1 MTSQIQ
7 VDSTLAR
14 FHACTQTWFAEAFAG
29 PTKAQRRAWEP
40 ITKGESTLLLAP
52 TGSGKTLAA
61 FLASLDKLM
70 FADHA
75 SSEAAKHS
83 STRVLYISPL
93 KALGVDIDRNLR
105 APIAGIRSVAQRTNE
120 PFHEP
125 TVAVRSG
132 DTSQKERREITR
144 HPPEILITTPESL
157 YLMLTSNAESV
168 LASVETVIID
178 EIHVMV
184 PTKRGVHLFL
194 TLERLE
200 RLRRRGNPDV
210 APLQRI
216 GLSATQR
223 PLNEVAR
230 LLGGGEATFDAE
242 EAVRPRAVQIVDA
255 SEPKQ
260 LELRIEVPVEDM
272 ARLGDRPVGT
282 AGPTLPVDL
291 AEGSEPTAP
300 AAGSIWPLIHP
311 QLVKLIRA
319 HRSTMIFVNSRRLA
333 ERIAQAINEI
343 VQDENPEAGEIAL
356 AHHGSIAKDKRA
368 AIEDRLKRG
377 TLPAIIAT
385 SSLELGIDMGA
396 VDLVIQIEAPPTIAS
411 GLQRIGRAG
420 HQVGAASHGVI
431 FPKYRGDL
439 LACSAATGR
448 MLSGEVE
455 ETFYPRNPLDL
466 LAQQIVAMVAR
477 ETLDVDELYAT
488 IRGAA
493 PYADLPRSSF
503 EGVLDLLAGRYPSDE
518 FAELRRRITWDRIAG
533 TVAPRKG
540 TQSLAIL
547 NGGTIPDRGLYGVFL
562 VGDGPNGTGGSRV
575 GELDEEMVF
584 ETHAGEVFLLGASS
598 WRVLEITRDRVLV
611 APAPGEPGRMP
622 FWRGDAPGRPLEFGR
637 AIGRL
642 ARELSSVDED
652 SARSTLQNHHALDQ
666 RAADNLLQYLADQ
679 RDATDETPSDR
690 AIVIESF
697 IDEIG
702 DWRVCVLSPF
712 GARVH
717 APWAMAV
724 AAKLREEEL
733 GEVDM
738 NWSDDGMV
746 FRLPESDSPPTV
758 DRFLPS
764 SEDVEDMVTRQ
775 LGSTALFAARF
786 RENAARALLLPKRRP
801 QGRTPLWMQRRKS
814 ADLLQVASRYPKF
827 PILLETYRECLR
839 DVFDLPGLVSLLR
852 DIERRAVRVIST
864 QTASPSPFAS
874 SLLFNYTANFLYE
887 GDAPLAERR
896 AAALALDHTQ
906 LRELLGSADLSDLL
920 DGDTIDQL
928 SIELARLDRPAVSDA
943 DQVHD
948 LLQLLGD
955 LSGDELFARC
965 DSEAINRATL
975 DTWINELLA
984 TRRII
989 NVRIGG
995 ENRLAAAE
1003 DAARFRDAL
1012 GSNPPPGLP
1021 TAFLEQV
1028 ADPLGDLVSRFART
1042 HGPFTADEAALRLG
1056 LGEAPVMMALEKLEQ
1071 SGRVVSGSFTT
1082 ARGSGQWCDTT
1093 VLRQIKRRS
1102 LAKLRQQV
1110 EAAPPESLAR
1120 FLPIWQ
1126 GVTQPRRGL
1135 DGLLD
1140 VIEQL
1145 QGTPMVGSELETEI
1159 LPARLQ
1165 NFLPSDLDELFL
1177 AGEIIWRGIES
1188 VGVNDGRI
1196 AVFLTDQYPLLAPP
1210 IIATDDDL
1218 PDPTG
1223 EQLRELLGERGA
1235 LRFDEIVTA
1244 TNGFPNDLLNTLWRL
1259 VWQGEVTNDTLA
1271 PLRSLQKG
1279 ADDHPRRRPGR
1290 DRRRPGGRT
1299 QRFRSRRTSRLP
1311 GSEGRWSLLPV
1322 TSSHTPTEKQTALV
1336 TQLLERYGVFTRGM
1350 VTREVT
1356 VGGFAALYPVLK
1368 AMEEAGRARRGYF
1381 VEGLGGAQFAC
1392 AGADDMLRSSPDG
1405 DRENPIVIAAN
1416 DPANAYGAAL
1426 PWPAQSNTPINTEL
1440 AESSENEA
1448 MRPQRAAGAL
1458 VVLAAGRLLGY
1469 LGRTRTKLTTFL
1481 AENEPDR
1488 SRQQKLLATA
1498 LAQRAKDR
1506 QPLILEQIDGTS
1518 PDRSSLGEALATE
1531 GFKATSRGYVHR
1543 G

>member
-1 MTSQIQ
+1 MSSSSQIQ
-7 VDSTLAR
+7 VDASLSQ
-14 FHACTQTWFAEAFAG
+14 FHACTQTWFAEAFAE
-29 PTKAQRRAWEP
+29 PTKAQKKAWEP
-40 ITKGESTLLLAP
+40 ITAGESTLLLAP

-61 FLASLDKLM
+61 FLASLDRLM
-70 FADHA
+70 FGRDALPDDKK
-75 SSEAAKHS
+75 SEGV
-83 STRVLYISPL
+83 RVLYISPL

-105 APIAGIRSVAQRTNE
+105 APIAGITAVAERTAATI
-120 PFHEP
+120 HTP
-125 TVAVRSG
+125 TVAIRSG
-132 DTSQKERREITR
+132 DTSQKERRDIVR

-184 PTKRGVHLFL
+184 PTKRGAHLFL

-200 RLRRRGNPDV
+200 RLRKRSNPECT
-210 APLQRI
+210 PLQRI

-223 PLNEVAR
+223 PLSEVAR
-230 LLGGGEATFDAE
+230 LLGGAQATADPE
-242 EAVRPRAVQIVDA
+242 EAVRPREVKIVNA
-255 SEPKQ
+255 SEPKR
-260 LELRIEVPVEDM
+260 LELRVEVPVEDM
-272 ARLGDRPVGT
+272 ARLGDRPI
-282 AGPTLPVDL
+282 AGSSTTLPVD
-291 AEGSEPTAP
+291 AAMGSEPTAP
-300 AAGSIWPLIHP
+300 ASGSIWPLIHP
-311 QLVKLIRA
+311 QIVKLIRE

-333 ERIAQAINEI
+333 ERLASAINEI
-343 VQDENPEAGEIAL
+343 VQEEDPEAPEIAL

-368 AIEDRLKRG
+368 SIEDRLKRG
-377 TLPAIIAT
+377 QLPAIVAT

-420 HQVGAASHGVI
+420 HQVGAASRGVI

-448 MLSGEVE
+448 MIAGEVE

-477 ETLDVDELYAT
+477 ETLDVDDLYAT

-493 PYADLPRSSF
+493 PYAELPRASF

-518 FAELRRRITWDRIAG
+518 FAELRRRVNWDRIAG
-533 TVAPRKG
+533 TISPRKG

-562 VGDGPNGTGGSRV
+562 VGEGPNGTGGSRV

-622 FWRGDAPGRPLEFGR
+622 FWRGDAPGRPLEFGQ

-642 ARELSSVDED
+642 ARELT
-652 SARSTLQNHHALDQ
+652 SADGSDARNKLRDYHALDEQ
-666 RAADNLLQYLADQ
+666 AADNLLRYLSDQ
-679 RDATDETPSDR
+679 QEATDETPSDR
-690 AIVIESF
+690 VIVIESF

-724 AAKLREEEL
+724 AAKLREDEL

-746 FRLPESDSPPTV
+746 FRLPESDTPPSA
-758 DRFLPS
+758 DRFLPNS
-764 SEDVEDMVTRQ
+764 QDVEDMVTRQ

-852 DIERRAVRVIST
+852 DVERRSVRIVST
-864 QTASPSPFAS
+864 QTSTPSPFAS

-906 LRELLGSADLSDLL
+906 LRELLGSADLRDLL
-920 DGDTIDQL
+920 DGDTIEQL
-928 SIELARLDRPAVSDA
+928 SLELARLDRPVIRDA
-943 DQVHD
+943 DQLHD
-948 LLQLLGD
+948 VLQLLGD
-955 LSGDELFARC
+955 LTREEVLARC
-965 DSEAINRATL
+965 DTSLVTVETL
-975 DTWINELLA
+975 DDWIAELVSH
-984 TRRII
+984 RRII
-989 NVRIGG
+989 EVRIAG
-995 ENRLAAAE
+995 EQRLAAAE

-1021 TAFLEQV
+1021 AAFLEQV
-1028 ADPLGDLVSRFART
+1028 SDPLGDLVSRFART
-1042 HGPFTADEAALRLG
+1042 HGPFTADEAAERLG
-1056 LGEAPVMMALEKLEQ
+1056 LGEAPIVTSLEKLVEA
-1071 SGRVVSGSFTT
+1071 GRIVNGTFT
-1082 ARGSGQWCDTT
+1082 ASRNSQQWCDVG

-1102 LAKLRQQV
+1102 LAKLRKQV
-1110 EAAPPESLAR
+1110 EAAPAESLAR
-1120 FLPIWQ
+1120 FLPVWQ

-1140 VIEQL
+1140 VVEQL
-1145 QGTPMVGSELETEI
+1145 QGAPVVASELETEI
-1159 LPARLQ
+1159 LPARLK
-1165 NFLPSDLDELFL
+1165 NFIPSDLDELFL
-1177 AGEIIWRGIES
+1177 AGEIVWRGIES

-1196 AVFLTDQYPLLAPP
+1196 ALYLTDQYRLLAPP
-1210 IIATDDDL
+1210 ANVTDAI

-1223 EQLRELLGERGA
+1223 DTIRELLAQQGA

-1244 TNGFPNDLLNTLWRL
+1244 TNGFANDLLNTLWRL

-1271 PLRSLQKG
+1271 PLRSMTRGTEEKSRPRG
-1279 ADDHPRRRPGR
+1279 TRDSRRR
-1290 DRRRPGGRT
+1290 GRT
-1299 QRFRSRRTSRLP
+1299 TRFRSRRSARLP

-1322 TSSHTPTEKQTALV
+1322 EADATPTERQTALV
-1336 TQLLERYGVFTRGM
+1336 TQLLERYGVFTRSM
-1350 VTREVT
+1350 ATRELT

-1392 AGADDMLRSSPDG
+1392 AGADDMLRTPPDR
-1405 DRENPIVIAAN
+1405 DRETPLVLAAN

-1426 PWPAQSNTPINTEL
+1426 PWPKNEGENGDN
-1440 AESSENEA
+1440 ESGRS
-1448 MRPQRAAGAL
+1448 QRAAGAL
-1458 VVLAAGRLLGY
+1458 VVLAEGKLLGY
-1469 LGRTRTKLTTFL
+1469 LGKGGTKLTTFSA
-1481 AENEPDR
+1481 AEEPDR
-1488 SRQQKLLATA
+1488 SRQIKQLAEA
-1498 LAQRAKDR
+1498 LAQRAKDFR
-1506 QPLILEQIDGTS
+1506 PVLLEQIDGSS
-1518 PDRSSLGEALATE
+1518 PEISPVRDTLAQA
-1531 GFKATSRGYVHR
+1531 GFVAMSRGYIHR
-1543 G
+1543 GLK